1 MTFEAAIRLLGR
13 TLRPL
18 PEPLRVAAPV
28 QLAPQSGPAGLGQI
42 PSWWQA
48 PLNDW
53 GGWFPACPL
62 TRTDATKPDLQTDRA
77 VWLVV
82 RSTVLDELT
91 TNFFVPNDLSRC
103 KGAIRCVG
111 HHSQHRA
118 KRPSM
123 LALYGEERAQLFR
136 IALSSQMWNVSH

>member
-18 PEPLRVAAPV
+18 PEPLRVSAPV

-53 GGWFPACPL
+53 VGWK
-62 TRTDATKPDLQTDRA
+62 TDWR
-77 VWLVV
+77 
-82 RSTVLDELT
+82 
-91 TNFFVPNDLSRC
+91 
-103 KGAIRCVG
+103 
-111 HHSQHRA
+111 
-118 KRPSM
+118 
-123 LALYGEERAQLFR
+123 
-136 IALSSQMWNVSH
+136 LSSIELENTDFHKLVKCPK